1 MVDWPQPTG
10 VPSSSRSSSA
20 EPGVLSASHRS
31 AASISGATP
40 LSRWLYSLWP
50 AGGGTGAPPGW
61 ARPAASGARRVA
73 QQHLGDGQADQLG
86 VGHLQWTTWAA
97 AAEPKGRDDPV
108 GEFHV
113 QCDQKGVQ
121 VGDHEDL
128 HGLTCVNTPILGT
141 LRFYANPVPPAP
153 SCTELPVNDLGVV
166 GRQFALIQQPGLG
179 NPTDSTHRLHHSG
192 RCRKAAAGRRPL
204 ETRR

>member
-1 MVDWPQPTG
+1 VPHPGGRGPQP
-10 VPSSSRSSSA
+10 VA
-20 EPGVLSASHRS
+20 LVV
-31 AASISGATP
+31 
-40 LSRWLYSLWP
+40 
-50 AGGGTGAPPGW
+50 
-61 ARPAASGARRVA
+61 VA

-153 SCTELPVNDLGVV
+153 SCTELPVNDLG
-166 GRQFALIQQPGLG
+166 
-179 NPTDSTHRLHHSG
+179 G
-192 RCRKAAAGRRPL
+192 RCSVSDSSL
-204 ETRR
+204 IC